1 MGKEIDL
8 SLGIAVRA
16 VQDLLVSSMGMHV
29 SHTNRDQNLTEEDK
43 APKKPLTLTL
53 KAKAP
58 QLLTSATST
67 YFKRLKFISKLV
79 ESL

>member
-1 MGKEIDL
+1 MGKKPDL
-8 SLGIAVRA
+8 SLITVRGI
-16 VQDLLVSSMGMHV
+16 QDLVSSMGMHV
-29 SHTNRDQNLTEEDK
+29 SHINCDQNLIIEDK
-43 APKKPLTLTL
+43 APKKRLTLTL

-67 YFKRLKFISKLV
+67 YFERLKFISKLD